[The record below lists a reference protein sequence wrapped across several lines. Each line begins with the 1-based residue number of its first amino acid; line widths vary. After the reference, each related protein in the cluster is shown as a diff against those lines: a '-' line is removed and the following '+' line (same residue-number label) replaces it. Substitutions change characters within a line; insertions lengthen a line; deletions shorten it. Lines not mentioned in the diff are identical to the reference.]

1 MADPTPTAYATVSE
15 CATFAGMADARIDS
29 RIMTR
34 ASELIDDYTRTAL
47 YDTDDDGFPTD
58 ATIAAAFRDATCAQV
73 EFWMAG
79 DEEDD
84 VLGAPDLVALSGLSA
99 KGRTLAPRAARLLR
113 NAGLYSGDPVIL

>member
-1 MADPTPTAYATVSE
+1 MADTPTAYATVQEYAVYAESDDE
-15 CATFAGMADARIDS
+15 RITA

-34 ASELIDDYTRTAL
+34 ASELIDDYTRTAI

-58 ATIAAAFRDATCAQV
+58 TDVETAFKEATCAQV

-113 NAGLYSGDPVIL
+113 NAGLYGGEPVIL